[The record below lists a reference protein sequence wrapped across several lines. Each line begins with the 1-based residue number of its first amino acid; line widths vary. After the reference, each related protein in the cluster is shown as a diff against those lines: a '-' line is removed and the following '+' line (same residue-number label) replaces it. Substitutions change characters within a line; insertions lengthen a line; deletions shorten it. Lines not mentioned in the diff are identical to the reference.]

1 MKIFKIL
8 IFAEFFAAQE
18 TEPRLK
24 LQRIL
29 KKFAKVA
36 DETMGVGPT
45 RRTRLD
51 LFIFMDLLYY
61 WEHLRDAIFPKN
73 IGNHRKIT

>member
-51 LFIFMDLLYY
+51 LLIFMDL
-61 WEHLRDAIFPKN
+61 
-73 IGNHRKIT
+73 

>member
-29 KKFAKVA
+29 KKFSKVA

-51 LFIFMDLLYY
+51 FLIFIDLFYY
-61 WEHLRDAIFPKN
+61 WEHLKDVIFPKN
-73 IGNHRKIT
+73 IVGK